1 MEEFK
6 QLTGFTNSPDDMMA
20 IKWNDWQ
27 PRILA
32 YSKLLKKS
40 SLRDLMDKVQQNIP
54 NGTYIAACIVYIAN
68 CYYLHKHLQN
78 ASEH

>member
-6 QLTGFTNSPDDMMA
+6 QLTGLTHSPDDMMA
-20 IKWNDWQ
+20 LKWNDWQ

-32 YSKLLKKS
+32 YATLLQKN

-54 NGTYIAACIVYIAN
+54 NGM
-68 CYYLHKHLQN
+68 
-78 ASEH
+78 